1 MGFALAPLG
10 SGLLQ
15 MLVMG
20 RAGAFSI
27 IVLSYPIALLFGV
40 PAFFSARYLK
50 WLGLKAVLFGGA
62 GLGVLVG
69 LVLAMDGL
77 QERIVPVIV
86 GVSLLALH
94 GAIVAGLFWFIALW
108 RANRSHA
115 T

>member
-27 IVLSYPIALLFGV
+27 IVLSYALALLFGV
-40 PAFFSARYLK
+40 PAFFIARYLR
-50 WLGLKAVLFGGA
+50 WLGLKTVLFGGA

-77 QERIVPVIV
+77 QGRIVPVIV
-86 GVSLLALH
+86 GFMLLALH
-94 GAIVAGLFWFIALW
+94 GAVVAGLFWFIALW
-108 RANRSHA
+108 RSK
-115 T
+115 